1 MSFRTQ
7 APELLQQTAAENAER
22 QVDLE
27 EAGAFIFFISFDWNG
42 ETPLHGMAC
51 CTGKSDDL
59 YTTEFPIC
67 LANHEARARTH
78 QTEEKYKELQV
89 GQSVECC
96 SSTGT
101 RRILIS
107 PCQLILE

>member
-1 MSFRTQ
+1 MSFRSQ

-27 EAGAFIFFISFDWNG
+27 DAGAFIFFFISFDWNG
-42 ETPLHGMAC
+42 ETPLHGMTY

-59 YTTEFPIC
+59 HTTEFPLC
-67 LANHEARARTH
+67 FANHEVRARTH

-89 GQSVECC
+89 G
-96 SSTGT
+96 
-101 RRILIS
+101 
-107 PCQLILE
+107 PCV